1 MSIVD
6 ERGRPYVTIRGSGEP
21 DQQSLVSEYEIFRDD
36 LARILYD
43 LTKGCP
49 NIRYVFGEQVASMQ
63 QHGDIVTVDFVNGQ
77 LPKSTY
83 DLVIAADG
91 ATSRTRALGLH
102 CKVRDHV
109 HSLNAWAAYCTISR
123 DLLDG
128 SKMAQ
133 FSTSTPGRAIIL
145 APDHD
150 TSHNRVVLMGSHSRS
165 KRSEDVLQPFHEAVK
180 QGDEATKS
188 FLARFFH
195 GHGRDD
201 ILAAVMHSDNLYASE
216 AVQVKVPALR
226 NGRIVLVG
234 DAGYAAGPVGTGTSM
249 AITGA
254 YILAGEINDHLQDLD
269 TGLRNYEEK
278 MRPIIQ
284 DMQHI
289 PPGFPGIMTPQ
300 STSALRLRNLVL
312 RFVALLMVA
321 SDYGPIAA
329 IASWIAALFSSS
341 FGKDKYGISDYAWR
355 GGLLEQRKHEK

>member
-6 ERGRPYVTIRGSGEP
+6 AKGRPYVTIRGSGEP

-43 LTKGCP
+43 LTKSST

-63 QHGDIVTVDFVNGQ
+63 QNGDTMTVEFINGQ

-83 DLVIAADG
+83 DLVVAADG

-109 HSLNAWAAYCTISR
+109 DSLNAWAAYCTISE
-123 DLLDG
+123 DLLHG
-128 SKMAQ
+128 SKLAQ

-145 APDHD
+145 APDHE
-150 TSHNRVVLMGSHSRS
+150 SSQNRVVLMGSHPRGE
-165 KRSEDVLQPFHEAVK
+165 RSEDVLQPFHQAVK
-180 QGDEATKS
+180 QGDEATKN

-195 GHGRDD
+195 GHGRED
-201 ILAAVMHSDNLYASE
+201 ILDAVMLSKNLYASE
-216 AVQVKVPALR
+216 AVQVKVPDLH
-226 NGRIVLVG
+226 NGRFVLVG
-234 DAGYAAGPVGTGTSM
+234 DAGYAAGPIGTGTSM

-254 YILAGEINDHLQDLD
+254 YILAGEINDHLQDLN
-269 TGLRNYEEK
+269 TGLRNYEHK

-284 DMQHI
+284 DMQRI

-300 STSALRLRNLVL
+300 STWALRLRNVLL
-312 RFVALLMVA
+312 RFVALLMVVT
-321 SDYGPIAA
+321 DYGPIAA
-329 IASWIAALFSSS
+329 IVSWVAAAFSSS
-341 FGKDKYGISDYAWR
+341 FGRDKYGISDYAWR
-355 GGLLEQRKHEK
+355 GALNGAAQT